1 MLRIGTPRVRVQPL
15 GSPARGGGVRSDEDV
30 YLKVKDDLVRYATF
44 LVGPFE
50 AEDVVSTV
58 VLRRLQ
64 QGSLGELADARSYLF
79 RAVANEANG
88 LRRRRRIEPLN
99 SFEVAA
105 PGADGEAVDMARA
118 LLGLPVRQRAVV
130 FLTYWMGYT
139 TQEVSVMLGIGHGT
153 AKRYLHLARRK
164 LRKALS

>member
-1 MLRIGTPRVRVQPL
+1 M
-15 GSPARGGGVRSDEDV
+15 RSDEDV
-30 YLKVKDDLVRYATF
+30 YLKIKDDLVRYATF
-44 LVGPFE
+44 LVGPVE

-58 VLRRLQ
+58 VVRRLQ
-64 QGSLGELADARSYLF
+64 RGSLGELADARSYLF

-88 LRRRRRIEPLN
+88 LRRRRRIEPLG
-99 SFEVAA
+99 SFDLAA

-130 FLTYWMGYT
+130 YLTYWMGFT
-139 TQEVSVMLGIGHGT
+139 THEVSGMLGIGHGT

-164 LRKALS
+164 MRKALS

>member
-1 MLRIGTPRVRVQPL
+1 M
-15 GSPARGGGVRSDEDV
+15 RSDEDV
-30 YLKVKDDLVRYATF
+30 YMKVKDDLVRYATF
-44 LVGPFE
+44 LVGPNQ

-64 QGSLGELADARSYLF
+64 RGSLADLADARAYLF
-79 RAVANEANG
+79 RAVLNEANG
-88 LRRRRRIEPLN
+88 LRRSGPIDHLGGFDLSVPG
-99 SFEVAA
+99 VDAA
-105 PGADGEAVDMARA
+105 ALDVARA

-130 FLTYWMGYT
+130 YLTYWMGFT
-139 TQEVSVMLGIGHGT
+139 TREASQMMRIGDGT